1 MSEGESGLRHFPRSK
16 TPRSKTQVFEGEGPT
31 SSPRLKTQVSEGEGP
46 TSSPRSKTQV
56 SGARRYDICTVPRPL
71 VPTSPAPVPTNP
83 HKALVNVA
91 TADVPCVNFELALNT
106 GQSYVTSFCTRLR
119 RYYNDKVH
127 FAFASVHSMT
137 NDSESRAGQA
147 QSTDSNFVY
156 GENVVYVDGE
166 GGAETVVYEGAAPTG
181 TQNVANLTSLP
192 STPLDYCQEVGK
204 ASL

>member
-1 MSEGESGLRHFPRSK
+1 M
-16 TPRSKTQVFEGEGPT
+16 
-31 SSPRLKTQVSEGEGP
+31 
-46 TSSPRSKTQV
+46 
-56 SGARRYDICTVPRPL
+56 
-71 VPTSPAPVPTNP
+71 
-83 HKALVNVA
+83 
-91 TADVPCVNFELALNT
+91 NFELALNT

-181 TQNVANLTSLP
+181 TQHVIRRQDGSKILSTRPTSCSSSRP
-192 STPLDYCQEVGK
+192 T
-204 ASL
+204 